1 MGSHTETTPE
11 AFSEVAPS
19 NGPTRLLSHF
29 HIMGTDKRKS
39 IGTENSMQSSPV
51 PIFVVAERHEN
62 CIVTPFRLNNTAVVR
77 SSIALTCN
85 WSWSRV
91 LMAMNISVMLMLP
104 RPGLFLGRETLPGPC
119 ARSVSPKGIICP
131 VVRVGIV
138 VPRCGCYVAG
148 NICNYVAG
156 KLTWPH
162 ALSVATWIYPSGC
175 CQVCSCADYVAWN
188 STRYI
193 LNTPRCCQVCSWFQ
207 VYFCC
212 LWRYRPFHPF
222 HPPRVHIWNPQ
233 YCLCLVQVL
242 STTRSPLLS
251 NYPVVSLKVLSW
263 GLFSSPSI
271 LPLWPPSPTVTIWI
285 ITFMPA
291 TLSYLTAPGPKT
303 SRYTPS
309 SENYIWFLIG
319 HQKLDDTKHTST
331 KWWLKRQKRCSSE
344 QNKTVPHFRQN
355 PSD

>member
-51 PIFVVAERHEN
+51 PFFVVAERHEN
-62 CIVTPFRLNNTAVVR
+62 CIVTPFRLNNTAVVG

-104 RPGLFLGRETLPGPC
+104 RPGWFLGRETLPGPC

-148 NICNYVAG
+148 NICKYVAG
-156 KLTWPH
+156 KLTWPPCTVSGNVN
-162 ALSVATWIYPSGC
+162 LSVGLLPGLFLCRLCGVKFYTVHFWIHHVVARFVLGSRFIFAASDAIDHSILFTRLEYTFGIHSTAFAWFKSCQRHAVRSCQIILWCPSRFCPGACSLRPLYYPSGLHH
-175 CQVCSCADYVAWN
+175 QPSQFE
-188 STRYI
+188 SS
-193 LNTPRCCQVCSWFQ
+193 L
-207 VYFCC
+207 
-212 LWRYRPFHPF
+212 
-222 HPPRVHIWNPQ
+222 
-233 YCLCLVQVL
+233 LCRRH
-242 STTRSPLLS
+242 S
-251 NYPVVSLKVLSW
+251 
-263 GLFSSPSI
+263 
-271 LPLWPPSPTVTIWI
+271 
-285 ITFMPA
+285 A
-291 TLSYLTAPGPKT
+291 T
-303 SRYTPS
+303 
-309 SENYIWFLIG
+309 
-319 HQKLDDTKHTST
+319 
-331 KWWLKRQKRCSSE
+331 
-344 QNKTVPHFRQN
+344 
-355 PSD
+355 